1 MFHLMATTLSSL
13 VLATILV
20 SYTTEACNEAVCA
33 SIVSKCMIT
42 QSCKCDM
49 KNCTCCKDCL
59 NCLSYLWTE
68 CCSCV
73 DLCPKPNSTATSEL
87 SKQSHVEDLTD
98 AIPTLFKVLTSESDT
113 LHRFDTIT
121 FPVDFPLAQF
131 KPQFEK
137 EIKYK
142 MQSSEQET
150 TDPLTAVTLN
160 CTVAYM
166 STCMSWSKC
175 KTSCRS
181 MGSTSVRWFHDGCC
195 ECIGDTCINYGIN
208 QSRCQNC
215 TTVAISHLS
224 PDQMDYGED
233 DDEDETPPAQAP
245 VSSEV
250 TAGTVGTSKKLS
262 ASERKEKKGEEDKIG
277 GGENK
282 TETVVR

>member
-1 MFHLMATTLSSL
+1 
-13 VLATILV
+13 
-20 SYTTEACNEAVCA
+20 
-33 SIVSKCMIT
+33 
-42 QSCKCDM
+42 
-49 KNCTCCKDCL
+49 
-59 NCLSYLWTE
+59 
-68 CCSCV
+68 
-73 DLCPKPNSTATSEL
+73 
-87 SKQSHVEDLTD
+87 
-98 AIPTLFKVLTSESDT
+98 
-113 LHRFDTIT
+113 
-121 FPVDFPLAQF
+121 
-131 KPQFEK
+131 
-137 EIKYK
+137 

-250 TAGTVGTSKKLS
+250 TGTVGTSKKQRE
-262 ASERKEKKGEEDKIG
+262 SEGKKGEEDKIG
-277 GGENK
+277 GGENN
-282 TETVVR
+282 TETVWE